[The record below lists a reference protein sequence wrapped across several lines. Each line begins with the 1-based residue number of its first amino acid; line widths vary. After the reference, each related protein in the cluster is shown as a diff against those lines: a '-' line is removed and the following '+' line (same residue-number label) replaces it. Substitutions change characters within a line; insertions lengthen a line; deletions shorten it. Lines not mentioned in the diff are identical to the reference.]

1 MEKEMGNVW
10 EVVNQRF
17 EHPLVSALIVGLF
30 VGLGMMLIEDVATT
44 VVSAPDVLVVV
55 TMILGGAT
63 VALVISYSLL
73 KAGL

>member
-1 MEKEMGNVW
+1 MGNEIGNVW
-10 EVVNQRF
+10 KVVNQRF

-30 VGLGMMLIEDVATT
+30 VGLGMMLVEDVVTT

-55 TMILGGAT
+55 PMILGGAT
-63 VALVISYSLL
+63 VALVVSYSLL